1 MNVRAYVAEFVGTFA
16 LVWVGIYSILHFGN
30 VPGGLLGIALAHG
43 LAIALLVTAT
53 GPVSGGHLNPAI
65 TIAVLMTRR
74 IKVVDA
80 LCYIVVQVAAGFAA
94 AAMVGLVPLYASN
107 EVIGGAETIWQGT
120 PQIRA
125 QLVTAAVEAR
135 DTAFSGLILEAI
147 ATFFLVFTVFGSAI
161 DKRAP
166 KVGGLYIGLA
176 VTMGILAIGPLTGA
190 ALNPA
195 RWFGPAMLGEA
206 VNRTEMSLGWL
217 SFVYV
222 LGPIAGG
229 VIAAWVYQFVMM
241 GRDQLPGKSAE

>member
-16 LVWVGIYSILHFGN
+16 LVWVGIYSILHFAS

-43 LAIALLVTAT
+43 LAIALLCTAT
-53 GPVSGGHLNPAI
+53 GPVSGGHLNPAV

-74 IKVVDA
+74 IKALDA
-80 LCYIVVQVAAGFAA
+80 LCYIIVQFAAGFAA
-94 AAMVGLVPLYASN
+94 ASVVGMVPLYASN
-107 EVIGGAETIWQGT
+107 EAINVAVIAGGT
-120 PQIRA
+120 PQIA
-125 QLVTAAVEAR
+125 EALSAATSQLR
-135 DTAFSGLILEAI
+135 DTAFSGWILEAI
-147 ATFFLVFTVFGSAI
+147 ATFFLVFMVFGSAI

-195 RWFGPAMLGEA
+195 RWLGPWSLS
-206 VNRTEMSLGWL
+206 NLQDSSEMTVGWL
-217 SFVYV
+217 SFVYI

-229 VIAAWVYQFVMM
+229 LVAAWVYQFVMM
-241 GRDQLPGKSAE
+241 GRDQLPGKRVE